1 MILHSDKRV
10 RHEKTRKDSCKGRT
24 ETDGHLHSCPRHIR
38 LISIRARM
46 CSSRVVVRCISPPF
60 SRVYCGR
67 VAITHVM
74 MQCHDAHGADTP
86 FLIVFPPINA
96 NPFQDMSKK
105 KKREKK
111 RLRSHSVIQRRHAF
125 RPTWRRW
132 GSQTSSCVGKI
143 ADGFDQ
149 PRLFVVELII
159 FCPVFEEFRQE
170 LE

>member
-1 MILHSDKRV
+1 
-10 RHEKTRKDSCKGRT
+10 
-24 ETDGHLHSCPRHIR
+24 
-38 LISIRARM
+38 M

-105 KKREKK
+105 KKGKK
-111 RLRSHSVIQRRHAF
+111 KEATIALRYSTETRFPSDPASM
-125 RPTWRRW
+125 
-132 GSQTSSCVGKI
+132 GI
-143 ADGFDQ
+143 ADQQLCRED
-149 PRLFVVELII
+149 
-159 FCPVFEEFRQE
+159 C
-170 LE
+170 

>member
-1 MILHSDKRV
+1 MNKR
-10 RHEKTRKDSCKGRT
+10 EKIPARGGQRLMDI
-24 ETDGHLHSCPRHIR
+24 LHSCPRHIR

-105 KKREKK
+105 KKGKEK

-132 GSQTSSCVGKI
+132 GSQTSSRVGKI

>member
-10 RHEKTRKDSCKGRT
+10 RHEQTRKDSCKGRT

-86 FLIVFPPINA
+86 FLIVFPPTNA

-105 KKREKK
+105 KRGKK
-111 RLRSHSVIQRRHAF
+111 RGYDRTPLFNGDTLSVRPGVDGDRRPAVVSGRLLMDLISHAF
-125 RPTWRRW
+125 
-132 GSQTSSCVGKI
+132 SS
-143 ADGFDQ
+143 
-149 PRLFVVELII
+149 LN
-159 FCPVFEEFRQE
+159 
-170 LE
+170 